1 MTEKK
6 ASKKKKETGK
16 TEKKKSSKV
25 QIKELTEQLEKL
37 NKQLAEANDKYLRV
51 VAEFDNF
58 KKRKEKEF
66 HALLN
71 NANREVFLE
80 LLPVIDDFER
90 SLNTENKKQTL
101 KSLRE
106 GVELIYKKL
115 IQTLEKFG
123 LKPIES
129 LDHPFDPELHD
140 ALMQA
145 EVKDKD
151 SNIVVEEVE
160 KGYMLKENVLRHAKV
175 IVNK

>member
-1 MTEKK
+1 M
-6 ASKKKKETGK
+6 
-16 TEKKKSSKV
+16 
-25 QIKELTEQLEKL
+25 
-37 NKQLAEANDKYLRV
+37 
-51 VAEFDNF
+51 
-58 KKRKEKEF
+58 
-66 HALLN
+66 N